1 VQLRILN
8 SADVRRALPMVDA
21 IAANREA
28 FASLA
33 TGAIA
38 APPRVQ
44 VVEGDRTTLLMGA
57 AGGDVGRIA
66 KVMNVFPGNRL
77 RGADVTSGVLL
88 IIDPVTG
95 ETTGLCCGGTLT
107 AIRTAGV
114 AGLATDLLARAD
126 AKVGALLGVGGQA
139 RMQLLAMTEVRPLTE
154 VRVYAP
160 RAEKVAEFVAEM
172 APLVSAR
179 LVAASSSREAVT
191 DADVVIAA
199 TSSREPVLAGDHLK
213 PGAHISGVGSFR
225 LDMRELDQ
233 RAIARCARI
242 VVDLRESALEEAGE
256 LVAAQ
261 SAGVTSSERWVEL
274 SELLADPSLGRA
286 QPDDITFFKSVG
298 HAVQDLFAAR
308 RAIANAERLGLGQVV
323 EL

>member
-1 VQLRILN
+1 
-8 SADVRRALPMVDA
+8 MVDA

-33 TGAIA
+33 TGAITV
-38 APPRVQ
+38 PPRVQ

-57 AGGDVGRIA
+57 AGGEVGRIA

-88 IIDPVTG
+88 VIDPETG
-95 ETTGLCCGGTLT
+95 ETIGLCCGGALT

-126 AKVGALLGVGGQA
+126 AKVGALIGVGGQA

-160 RAEKVAEFVAEM
+160 RSDKVAQFVAEM
-172 APLVSAR
+172 APRVSVR
-179 LVAASSSREAVT
+179 LVIAASSEHALT
-191 DADVVIAA
+191 DADVIITA
-199 TSSREPVLAGDHLK
+199 TSSREPVFAGEHLK

-225 LDMRELDQ
+225 LDMRELDLC
-233 RAIARCARI
+233 AIARCARI
-242 VVDLRESALEEAGE
+242 VVDLRESALDDAGE

-261 SAGVTSSERWVEL
+261 AAGVTSSDRWVEL
-274 SELLADPSLGRA
+274 SELLAEPSLGRTHHE
-286 QPDDITFFKSVG
+286 DITFFKSVG

-308 RAIANAERLGLGQVV
+308 RAVANAERLGLGQVV

>member
-1 VQLRILN
+1 M
-8 SADVRRALPMVDA
+8 ADA

-28 FASLA
+28 FVSLA

-44 VVEGDRTTLLMGA
+44 IVEGDRTTLLMGA

-66 KVMNVFPGNRL
+66 KIMNVFPGNRL

-88 IIDPVTG
+88 VIDPETG
-95 ETTGLCCGGTLT
+95 ETIGLCCGGTLT

-114 AGLATDLLARAD
+114 AGLATDLLARSD
-126 AKVGALLGVGGQA
+126 AKVGALIGVGGQA
-139 RMQLLAMTEVRPLTE
+139 RMQLLAMTEVRPLSE

-160 RAEKVAEFVAEM
+160 RPDKVAEFVAEM

-179 LVAASSSREAVT
+179 LVVAASSQEAVT
-191 DADVVIAA
+191 DADVIIAA
-199 TSSREPVLAGDHLK
+199 TSSRAPVLEGEHLK
-213 PGAHISGVGSFR
+213 PGVHISGVGSFR
-225 LDMRELDQ
+225 LDMRELDEC
-233 RAIARCARI
+233 AIARCARI

-261 SAGVTSSERWVEL
+261 AAGVTSSDRWVEL
-274 SELLADPSLGRA
+274 SELLANPSLGRA
-286 QPDDITFFKSVG
+286 HSDDITFFKSVG

-308 RAIANAERLGLGQVV
+308 RAVANAERLGLGQVV

>member
-1 VQLRILN
+1 
-8 SADVRRALPMVDA
+8 MVDA

-33 TGAIA
+33 TGAITV
-38 APPRVQ
+38 PPRVQ

-57 AGGDVGRIA
+57 AGGEVGRIA

-88 IIDPVTG
+88 VIDPETG
-95 ETTGLCCGGTLT
+95 ETIGLCCGGALT

-126 AKVGALLGVGGQA
+126 AKV
-139 RMQLLAMTEVRPLTE
+139 
-154 VRVYAP
+154 AP
-160 RAEKVAEFVAEM
+160 R
-172 APLVSAR
+172 VSVR
-179 LVAASSSREAVT
+179 LVIAASSEHALT
-191 DADVVIAA
+191 DADVIITA
-199 TSSREPVLAGDHLK
+199 TSSREPVFAGEHLK

-225 LDMRELDQ
+225 LDMRELDLC
-233 RAIARCARI
+233 AIARCARI
-242 VVDLRESALEEAGE
+242 VVDLRESALDEAGE

-261 SAGVTSSERWVEL
+261 AAGVTSSDRWVEL
-274 SELLADPSLGRA
+274 SELLAEPSLGRTH
-286 QPDDITFFKSVG
+286 PEDITFFKSVG

-308 RAIANAERLGLGQVV
+308 RAVANAERLGLGQVV

>member
-1 VQLRILN
+1 MQLRVLN
-8 SADVRRALPMVDA
+8 AADVTRALPMADA

-28 FASLA
+28 FASLVS
-33 TGAIA
+33 GSIV

-57 AGGDVGRIA
+57 SGAGVGRIA

-88 IIDPVTG
+88 VIDPETG
-95 ETTGLCCGGTLT
+95 ETVGLCCGGTLT

-114 AGLATDLLARAD
+114 AGLATDLLARTD
-126 AKVGALLGVGGQA
+126 AKIGALLGVGSQA
-139 RMQLLAMTEVRPLTE
+139 RRQLLAMAAVRPLQE

-160 RAEKVAEFVAEM
+160 RPEQVTAFVAEM
-172 APLVSAR
+172 APQVSAR
-179 LVAASSSREAVT
+179 LLAVGSSKDAVAG
-191 DADVVIAA
+191 ADVITAA
-199 TSSREPVLAGDHLK
+199 TSSREPVLAGADLK
-213 PGAHISGVGSFR
+213 PGVHISGVGSFR
-225 LDMRELDQ
+225 LDMCELDQ
-233 RAIARCARI
+233 AAVQRCDRI
-242 VVDLRESALEEAGE
+242 VVDLRESALLEAGE

-261 SAGVTSSERWVEL
+261 SAGVTAVEDWVEL

-286 QPDDITFFKSVG
+286 RPQDITFFKSVG

-308 RAIANAERLGLGQVV
+308 KAMANADRLGLGQVID
-323 EL
+323 L